1 MENKEKF
8 SQMIEILAKLD
19 PIEFAKLFDE
29 KQSKKS
35 ATQSEE
41 IKELVSALSKAQGS
55 MKPAVFNRINP
66 HYKNR
71 YADFTSCMDSCREP
85 LSNNGLSIMQYC
97 ETVNDKLML
106 VTMLAHTSGQWMK
119 SYFPLN
125 PVKMDSQSIG
135 SAMTYGKR
143 YSLSAMLGIVSD
155 DEDDDGEA
163 SHGRGTNQQTVPKPI
178 NGQGQARFAEN
189 LKSVQNDM
197 QKAVNLPAP
206 KINPLQVETLKK
218 LEEKLDAEC
227 KSKLY
232 AWLNN
237 QYKVSALEEIS
248 VDIFQKVLGS
258 FENAVKFIEQ
268 QKLEVAHA

>member
-1 MENKEKF
+1 MEKTINFTQDGNEMENKNH
-8 SQMIEILAKLD
+8 MM
-19 PIEFAKLFDE
+19 
-29 KQSKKS
+29 
-35 ATQSEE
+35 SEE
-41 IKELVSALSKAQGS
+41 IKDLVAALSKAQGS

-85 LSNNGLSIMQYC
+85 LANNGLSVMQYC
-97 ETVNDKLML
+97 ETVADKLML
-106 VTMLAHTSGQWMK
+106 VTMLAHVSGQWMK

-163 SHGRGTNQQTVPKPI
+163 SNGRSAQQSNI
-178 NGQGQARFAEN
+178 Q
-189 LKSVQNDM
+189 S
-197 QKAVNLPAP
+197 QKAAKAPAP
-206 KINPLQVETLKK
+206 KISGLQLETVKRLH
-218 LEEKLDAEC
+218 EKLDDEC
-227 KSKLY
+227 KNKIY
-232 AWLNN
+232 TWLAN
-237 QYKVSALEEIS
+237 QYKISSLEEIS
-248 VDIFQKVLGS
+248 VDIFQKVLSS
-258 FENAVKFIEQ
+258 FENAAKFMEQ